1 MEMLEGVQNSK
12 SRLVGLKVN
21 SPFSVRVSPIL
32 PPYSLHSLYF
42 LLAIFLLFFFISFFK
57 IHMIIRFRFNTP
69 PSLSIRIQFL
79 SFLRFNSTLHRFA
92 FSFVN
97 FLIPQTLLS
106 LFKRPRNRFNWSNN
120 GAGQFPTIE
129 EGCRFC
135 LSLPSV
141 LRSPEQRRLTASR
154 LSKESTPSDPSQIP
168 PLCKLHKGG
177 LPWRLRGGGLRASA
191 PSTEIRGGPS
201 QRHFETKLSPSGT
214 PG

>member
-1 MEMLEGVQNSK
+1 MLPLVPVFVIIVLVLVIIVLILEMEMLEEVQNSK

-69 PSLSIRIQFL
+69 PLSIRIQFL

-106 LFKRPRNRFNWSNN
+106 LFKRPRNRFN
-120 GAGQFPTIE
+120 
-129 EGCRFC
+129 
-135 LSLPSV
+135 
-141 LRSPEQRRLTASR
+141 
-154 LSKESTPSDPSQIP
+154 
-168 PLCKLHKGG
+168 
-177 LPWRLRGGGLRASA
+177 
-191 PSTEIRGGPS
+191 
-201 QRHFETKLSPSGT
+201 
-214 PG
+214 